1 MASQAFYT
9 LVAGVGPGTGRAVAA
24 RFAKAYPV
32 VLLARSQSSYESTLD
47 EIKAAGG
54 KAIAIS
60 TDVSDPSSLKAA
72 IDGIEKELPGHKLAA
87 AVYNISA
94 APGFKPFLELDA
106 DSFNTSLDANV
117 KAFFGFSQAVL
128 PLLEDSVSSS
138 SHAPSLIVTGA
149 TASSR
154 GSAKFGGFAAG
165 KFALRGLSQSLARE
179 FGPKGVHVAHVIVD
193 GVIDIPRTKHYDVNN
208 GAPDGKI
215 SPEAIADTYW
225 FLHTQHRSAFTQ
237 ELDIRP
243 YIEKF

>member
-1 MASQAFYT
+1 M
-9 LVAGVGPGTGRAVAA
+9 
-24 RFAKAYPV
+24 
-32 VLLARSQSSYESTLD
+32 
-47 EIKAAGG
+47 
-54 KAIAIS
+54 
-60 TDVSDPSSLKAA
+60 
-72 IDGIEKELPGHKLAA
+72 
-87 AVYNISA
+87 
-94 APGFKPFLELDA
+94 
-106 DSFNTSLDANV
+106 
-117 KAFFGFSQAVL
+117 L

-193 GVIDIPRTKHYDVNN
+193 GVIDIPKTKHYDVNN

-215 SPEAIADTYW
+215 SPEAVCSKVLFPNSVKRWLTILFSVLQIADTYW